1 MFTLGQIG
9 LTIAYVV
16 LAALVLN
23 LNLHSKWSWQIKVG
37 CVIVVS
43 GFYLASYY
51 SVAALLGWPTA
62 AQLPQ
67 RFNLHAVQV
76 REPDKISR
84 EDGEIYLWISGV
96 EDDGGQTEPRA
107 YRLPYSLP
115 LHNQVDEAATK
126 LRREMPQL
134 GELVEDDDRASLKMS
149 DPNRTGLESTD
160 IRFYDLPA
168 PVFPE
173 K

>member
-1 MFTLGQIG
+1 MYTLGQIG
-9 LTIAYVV
+9 LTMAYVV

-23 LNLHSKWSWQIKVG
+23 LNLHSKWSWQIKAAT
-37 CVIVVS
+37 VIAVT

-51 SVAALLGWPTA
+51 SIAALLGWPTA

-67 RFNLHAVQV
+67 RFNLHAVKV
-76 REPDKISR
+76 REPDKTSG
-84 EDGEIYLWISGV
+84 EDGEIYLWISRLGD
-96 EDDGGQTEPRA
+96 EDEEAEPRA

-115 LHNQVDEAATK
+115 LHSQVGEAATK

-134 GELVEDDDRASLKMS
+134 GELVEEEERDSLNLS
-149 DPNRTGLESTD
+149 DPNRAGLESTD

-168 PVFPE
+168 PIFPD